1 MADGSFSMEG
11 VEFYGEWKAAKK
23 TNRLPRHKNPG
34 LEIVLISKGELKW
47 GIENRE
53 VQLRANTLFYTL
65 PWQEHGGVEEM
76 QPSCEITYLCLT
88 LAKRY
93 TKPQRRFGFHP
104 VYGFTPAEERAIS
117 SALIG
122 GGMQAIPA
130 DSEGALLF
138 AHFLKIVNEP
148 GPFRKSRAR
157 DTIKLMI
164 TYLANAVVT
173 GRNPES
179 RTFEAERRVRQFA
192 NILAMR
198 YAEPWTLK
206 SMSDACRLGRTQFSQ
221 LLKKHTGDTPVTHLN
236 RLRLREA
243 QRLLRDT
250 TDSVTEIAMAV
261 GFNSSQ
267 YFATVFKE
275 FTDMDARTF
284 RALVAIPRARRDQIL
299 KPTSRALHPRIRD

>member
-1 MADGSFSMEG
+1 
-11 VEFYGEWKAAKK
+11 
-23 TNRLPRHKNPG
+23 
-34 LEIVLISKGELKW
+34 
-47 GIENRE
+47 
-53 VQLRANTLFYTL
+53 
-65 PWQEHGGVEEM
+65 
-76 QPSCEITYLCLT
+76 
-88 LAKRY
+88 
-93 TKPQRRFGFHP
+93 
-104 VYGFTPAEERAIS
+104 
-117 SALIG
+117 
-122 GGMQAIPA
+122 MQAIPA

-138 AHFLKIVNEP
+138 THFLKIVNEP

-164 TYLANAVVT
+164 TYLANSVAT

-179 RTFEAERRVRQFA
+179 RTFEADRRVRQFA
-192 NILAMR
+192 HVLALR

-243 QRLLRDT
+243 QRLLANST
-250 TDSVTEIAMAV
+250 KSITEIALEV

-275 FTDMDARTF
+275 FTDVDARTF
-284 RALVAIPRARRDQIL
+284 RAQAAVRRG
-299 KPTSRALHPRIRD
+299 SR